1 MLPNEVPADAGLD
14 QSQAASATPSG
25 GLGLSQRPVFQ
36 AGYGPQSMGEAYQPA
51 VGRGGGQG
59 NGANTNFREQVCVSF
74 S

>member
-51 VGRGGGQG
+51 GGRGGQG